1 MRLREHPKI
10 QWPPAWSEGS
20 ESLPAGEQ
28 GILRDVELI
37 EPTLL
42 LLSNE
47 SEGKIYF
54 AEMHCSNNAFAS
66 RLREKIKPIV
76 GRPIKEVGE
85 LDLDS

>member
-1 MRLREHPKI
+1 MRLRDHPKI
-10 QWPPAWSEGS
+10 QWPPTWSE
-20 ESLPAGEQ
+20 ERDSLPAGEQ

-54 AEMHCSNNAFAS
+54 AELHCFNDAFAS

-76 GRPIKEVGE
+76 GRSIKEVGE
-85 LDLDS
+85 LELDL